1 MPSPMSKKK
10 QASLGG
16 SALAYLI
23 ACRPWTFTASVVPMV
38 LTAVLRQASL
48 FSKTFGC
55 ALLSGILVH
64 AASNLTNT
72 YFDFVSGRDTK
83 DESGDRSLVDRTVS
97 QQGVLILSAVL
108 YLLSVLAASVVLP
121 SSSQGTLIMV
131 FLAGVLLSF
140 FYTAGPFR

>member
-1 MPSPMSKKK
+1 MSKKK